1 MFTFPLEKLESTLYT
16 PLNQKKRKKKTSR
29 FHNAVKE
36 IFTLTSIVLL
46 VWFLSIVFIN
56 IEVVA
61 MNISDFLFWLKS
73 ESGVTSQLLSFTH
86 TKPHTQSDETF
97 LKKEI
102 VARQNHQDSGIILSS
117 AIAPIATNYE
127 IQLRKNTQLAKFDF
141 NLLPPENRIIIPS
154 IDIDAPIVDLQYAA
168 MENFEAGNYD
178 AELYSGAVKYPTTPD
193 PGNSGNALIFWHTS
207 FYWWKH
213 NPYGTI
219 FARLPKL
226 KKADQIQII
235 WNGKLHTYKVK
246 EKIIVSPEKVKQTY
260 LNYKNGNFLTLM
272 GCYPV
277 GSDKD
282 RILIIA
288 ELITP
293 KQSLAYS
300 SN

>member
-1 MFTFPLEKLESTLYT
+1 MFTLPIEKLESPLYS
-16 PLNQKKRKKKTSR
+16 PLHSSQKKKKKNSFR

-36 IFTLTSIVLL
+36 FFTLSGIVLL
-46 VWFLSIVFIN
+46 VGFLSIVFIN

-61 MNISDFLFWLKS
+61 MNISDFLFGFQTEHGITSTLFSFKH
-73 ESGVTSQLLSFTH
+73 EKPQLQPDEKFLEKEIINDTGTILSGVM
-86 TKPHTQSDETF
+86 
-97 LKKEI
+97 
-102 VARQNHQDSGIILSS
+102 
-117 AIAPIATNYE
+117 APIALNYE
-127 IQLRKNTQLAKFDF
+127 TQLKKNTQLTRFDF

-154 IDIDAPIVDLQYAA
+154 IDIDAPVVDLQYAA

-178 AELYSGAVKYPTTPD
+178 TELYSGTVKYPTTPD
-193 PGNSGNALIFWHTS
+193 PGSSGNSLIFGHTS
-207 FYWWKH
+207 FYWRKH

-226 KKADQIQII
+226 KKSDQIQVI
-235 WNGKLHTYKVK
+235 WNGKLHTYRVK
-246 EKIIVSPEKVKQTY
+246 EKIIVSPDKVKQTY
-260 LNYKNGNFLTLM
+260 LSYKNGNFLTLM

-288 ELITP
+288 ELVTP